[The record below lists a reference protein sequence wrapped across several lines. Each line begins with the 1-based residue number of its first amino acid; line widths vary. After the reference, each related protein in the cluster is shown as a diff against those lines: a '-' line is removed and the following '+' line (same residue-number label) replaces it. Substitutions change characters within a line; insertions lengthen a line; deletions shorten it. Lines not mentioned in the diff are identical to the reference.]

1 MLYTLRMLFRF
12 TILTCV
18 AIFVSCGDDDSLAE
32 FDGGAVLQDE
42 YIEHFLLSTKYKPE
56 EYPTEDNLRDIVTLK
71 AMEKIA
77 VLEAEQR
84 NLAATSLYEGMS
96 SRTKRKVLY
105 YRYMRREMIDAVV
118 TDSVMQ
124 AYYKVFSPQY
134 HMRYIMRPILKSN
147 TEAFALA
154 QEDTIQMVYKLLQ
167 AGHKFEDLV
176 AKYSQDI
183 STNKK
188 GGDIGFVIKESL
200 GDAMQR
206 AVMDTMKDF
215 SYSKPFRGYN
225 GYFILYKGEAREVT
239 VPSFEQARTRI
250 WNSVYRTRRHE
261 IQDLVDKR
269 FKMVSDMYH
278 YDIQKDVIESI
289 KAKAGGNAKTHVF
302 AELNFDNLD
311 NKDMELDVA
320 TYDGGSIKIAELF
333 ENKKRAPSVMHDFNE
348 LLQSIAEQHL
358 FAKHAYEV
366 GLVDEPEIQKQ
377 FAEAHASHMRT
388 ILYQREVKNRV
399 PVLLESF
406 LRAETGV
413 MNASELGEYKL
424 RKSSELER
432 GLKSDF
438 ELAMKSKYNFKYKT
452 DNFKNALAAAK
463 AKKVAAVRDKQ
474 TREQDNK

>member
-1 MLYTLRMLFRF
+1 
-12 TILTCV
+12 
-18 AIFVSCGDDDSLAE
+18 
-32 FDGGAVLQDE
+32 
-42 YIEHFLLSTKYKPE
+42 
-56 EYPTEDNLRDIVTLK
+56 
-71 AMEKIA
+71 
-77 VLEAEQR
+77 
-84 NLAATSLYEGMS
+84 
-96 SRTKRKVLY
+96 
-105 YRYMRREMIDAVV
+105 
-118 TDSVMQ
+118 
-124 AYYKVFSPQY
+124 
-134 HMRYIMRPILKSN
+134 
-147 TEAFALA
+147 
-154 QEDTIQMVYKLLQ
+154 
-167 AGHKFEDLV
+167 
-176 AKYSQDI
+176 
-183 STNKK
+183 
-188 GGDIGFVIKESL
+188 
-200 GDAMQR
+200 MQR